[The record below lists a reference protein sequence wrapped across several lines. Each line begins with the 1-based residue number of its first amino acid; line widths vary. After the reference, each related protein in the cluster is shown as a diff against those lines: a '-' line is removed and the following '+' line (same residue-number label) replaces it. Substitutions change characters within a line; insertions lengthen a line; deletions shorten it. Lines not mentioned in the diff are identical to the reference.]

1 MLWGSYDIARV
12 SMFAK
17 AKILSLL
24 VCCALGAFGC
34 VSLSATAFA
43 KSDRWIRCQGADPD
57 ARIVDCTALIAR
69 GNWETKPNQIMAYIY
84 RGAAYRA
91 KGDLDRALTDLDK
104 SLNSIRSRHA
114 PSRSARWS
122 IFQKGSSTVQLPTIA
137 L

>member
-1 MLWGSYDIARV
+1 
-12 SMFAK
+12 MFAK

-69 GNWETKPNQIMAYIY
+69 GNRETKPNQIMAYIY

-104 SLNSIRSRHA
+104 SLKTRFEVDTR
-114 PSRSARWS
+114 PRGARVGL
-122 IFQKGSSTVQLPTIA
+122 FFKRGVRQCNCRL
-137 L
+137 

>member
-1 MLWGSYDIARV
+1 MARV
-12 SMFAK
+12 SMFLSFAK

-43 KSDRWIRCQGADPD
+43 KSDRWIRCRGADPD

-69 GNWETKPNQIMAYIY
+69 GNRETKPNQIMAYIY

-104 SLNSIRSRHA
+104 SLRLDSKSTRALAERALVYFS
-114 PSRSARWS
+114 
-122 IFQKGSSTVQLPTIA
+122 KGRVRPCNFRL
-137 L
+137 